1 MAWRH
6 AVPVL
11 VLGVLAAPGARAHE
25 GSGGVGRLLDVSV
38 EVEGRTSP
46 LYAAADG
53 SGRFYFEARE
63 GGRYALRLA
72 NRTNERLGAVVT
84 VDGLNV
90 ISGLR
95 DEGRGRMYVIGPWED
110 TTIRGW
116 RSSLAEVRRFTFVD
130 ERSSYAARSGK
141 ANSKMGW
148 IEVAV
153 YREQR
158 RYVHRPYPYPP
169 YPPPYEPSVRDRSEE
184 APSGT
189 DAPESHRS
197 DEDAATAKDAPAAEA
212 PMLEKRVPE
221 GSAGARSYP
230 GTGWGA
236 RTDDPAVVV
245 TFEPDPNPTERL
257 TLRYEYRSAL
267 VALGILPR
275 PWYGR
280 DRLRE
285 RERGVEGFAKPPAW

>member
-1 MAWRH
+1 MTAATPSNERGERWR
-6 AVPVL
+6 
-11 VLGVLAAPGARAHE
+11 GVMRFRSWSWGSSPHPARAPTRAAAL
-25 GSGGVGRLLDVSV
+25 GRLLDVSV
-38 EVEGRTSP
+38 EIEGRASP

-158 RYVHRPYPYPP
+158 RYVHRPYPPP
-169 YPPPYEPSVRDRSEE
+169 HPAHDPYEPSARDRAEE
-184 APSGT
+184 APPSGT
-189 DAPESHRS
+189 YAPESKRS
-197 DEDAATAKDAPAAEA
+197 DEDAAAAKDAPTAEA
-212 PMLEKRVPE
+212 PKVLR
-221 GSAGARSYP
+221 
-230 GTGWGA
+230 A
-236 RTDDPAVVV
+236 RTGGVRGRPVV
-245 TFEPDPNPTERL
+245 PGDG
-257 TLRYEYRSAL
+257 
-267 VALGILPR
+267 LGR
-275 PWYGR
+275 A
-280 DRLRE
+280 
-285 RERGVEGFAKPPAW
+285 RG

>member
-11 VLGVLAAPGARAHE
+11 VLGVLAVPGARAHE
-25 GSGGVGRLLDVSV
+25 GSGGAGRLVDVSV

-63 GGRYALRLA
+63 GGRYSIRLA
-72 NRTNERLGAVVT
+72 NRTGERLGAVVT

-90 ISGLR
+90 VSGLR
-95 DEGRGRMYVIGPWED
+95 DAGLGRMYVIGPWED

-116 RSSLAEVRRFTFVD
+116 RSSLADVRRFTFVD
-130 ERSSYAARSGK
+130 ERASYAARSGK

-148 IEVAV
+148 VEVAV
-153 YREQR
+153 HREQR
-158 RYVHRPYPYPP
+158 RYVYRPYPYPP
-169 YPPPYEPSVRDRSEE
+169 YAPPYEPSARDRSEE
-184 APSGT
+184 APYS
-189 DAPESHRS
+189 PEFGRS
-197 DEDAATAKDAPAAEA
+197 DENDVASKDAPAAEA
-212 PMLEKRVPE
+212 PVLRQPAAPE
-221 GSAGARSYP
+221 ASAGARSYP

-236 RTDDPAVVV
+236 RTDDAAVVV
-245 TFEPDPNPTERL
+245 SFDPEPNPAERV

-285 RERGVEGFAKPPAW
+285 REQGVAGFAKPPAW

>member
-1 MAWRH
+1 
-6 AVPVL
+6 V
-11 VLGVLAAPGARAHE
+11 VLGLLAAPAARAHE
-25 GSGGVGRLLDVSV
+25 WGGAGRLLDVSI
-38 EVEGRTSP
+38 EVEGRTTP

-53 SGRFYFEARE
+53 SGRYYFEARE
-63 GGRYALRLA
+63 GGRYSVRLT
-72 NRTNERLGAVVT
+72 NRTGERLGAVVT

-95 DEGRGRMYVIGPWED
+95 DDGRGRMYVVGPWED
-110 TTIRGW
+110 TEIRGW

-130 ERSSYAARSGK
+130 ERASYAARSGK
-141 ANSKMGW
+141 ANAKMGW

-158 RYVHRPYPYPP
+158 RYVRRPYPYPP
-169 YPPPYEPSVRDRSEE
+169 VPYEPGYGEKSE
-184 APSGT
+184 
-189 DAPESHRS
+189 DAPPAAGRDSARS
-197 DEDAATAKDAPAAEA
+197 DEDAPAAKAA
-212 PMLEKRVPE
+212 PPMAQSPDSQAEERRE
-221 GSAGARSYP
+221 SSEGARARSFP

-245 TFEPDPNPTERL
+245 SFEPEAAPTERL